1 MLKVLIFFVLLT
13 VIPHLAFAGIY
24 RCEDADRKLIFTD
37 NPSNLPP
44 GCQVEYAGDMPALNV
59 LPSPQAPS
67 VKKKT
72 SAQSPAQIDDKEPSE
87 SVANEYDILKGEAE
101 SLVERFVAIRKRV
114 YRSTKVRS
122 KIKARKDLKEV
133 KSQKSPMLK
142 KIDKSTLSR
151 SQKKT
156 VREIL
161 SNITDE

>member
-1 MLKVLIFFVLLT
+1 
-13 VIPHLAFAGIY
+13 
-24 RCEDADRKLIFTD
+24 
-37 NPSNLPP
+37 
-44 GCQVEYAGDMPALNV
+44 MPALNV

-67 VKKKT
+67 VKKKKG
-72 SAQSPAQIDDKEPSE
+72 AQRPAQITEDE
-87 SVANEYDILKGEAE
+87 SPDSVGDEYGILKQKAVD
-101 SLVERFVAIRKRV
+101 LVERFVATRKRV
-114 YRSTKVRS
+114 YRTTKVRS

-133 KSQKSPMLK
+133 KSQKKTMLM